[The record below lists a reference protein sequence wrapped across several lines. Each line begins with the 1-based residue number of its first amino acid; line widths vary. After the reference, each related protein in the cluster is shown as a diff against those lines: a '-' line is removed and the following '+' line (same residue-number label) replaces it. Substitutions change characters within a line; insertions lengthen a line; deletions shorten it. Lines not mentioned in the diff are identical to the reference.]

1 MRQVGRTFGCILML
15 IYGAFIVTCLG
26 FEVWGGH
33 RLLTANIGPQVRD
46 GSFDLRKFEAAYALP
61 RTPQ

>member
-1 MRQVGRTFGCILML
+1 MGRTFGSILIL

-46 GSFDLRKFEAAYALP
+46 GSFDLRKFEAAYSLPPLP
-61 RTPQ
+61 RLH

>member
-1 MRQVGRTFGCILML
+1 M

-26 FEVWGGH
+26 FEVWGGR

-46 GSFDLRKFEAAYALP
+46 GSFDLRKFEAAYSLP
-61 RTPQ
+61 RPH